1 MKRLLIVLTSLAV
14 LSCSEGRERPVA
26 SNNKATGQPD
36 LTLPDTLSR
45 TDSSTTL
52 ATRSGGSDS
61 VERQEK
67 APPPK
72 PRRATRPR
80 ARTATAP
87 KPAKP
92 VADTGVQGYAP
103 ALDTTPQ
110 RDSVAAAQDTA
121 VESTR
126 LATTNTADSVSTT
139 SDSVPRESTLTPPD
153 TLANRKTDTIS
164 TLETSTPTATSPP
177 LPPQDSVPTS
187 PTEPVVRS
195 SDTTSDTAI
204 PRPAPEIRRD
214 TLARAPTDT
223 TSTPERDTTVA
234 STRTV
239 DVAARTLQVGTEI
252 HASLNDSITSRR
264 DTAGQIIS
272 AHVMQNVRGVNGR
285 TLIPAGTRVQ
295 FTVTRIRPA
304 RSKNSQGRLALEVNG
319 FEVEGDLL
327 PVQAEVRPVPR
338 ELRGRGVGG
347 SEVAKVGGGAAAGAI
362 LGRVVGGNTRG
373 AVIGGVAGAAAGA
386 VLADQTATRDVVVKA
401 KTPVVFVL
409 TAPLLV
415 DP

>member
-1 MKRLLIVLTSLAV
+1 MKRLLGVLTSLAV
-14 LSCSEGRERPVA
+14 LSCSQGRERQVA
-26 SNNKATGQPD
+26 SNDTTAGMPD

-45 TDSSTTL
+45 TDTSTALSS
-52 ATRSGGSDS
+52 RSDS
-61 VERQEK
+61 VAQPEQAR
-67 APPPK
+67 PTK

-80 ARTATAP
+80 TRTAAAP
-87 KPAKP
+87 EPAKP
-92 VADTGVQGYAP
+92 ATDTGVQGYAP
-103 ALDTTPQ
+103 TFDTTSG
-110 RDSVAAAQDTA
+110 RDSAAPARRSA
-121 VESTR
+121 VESTHV
-126 LATTNTADSVSTT
+126 ATNTADTLSSRSSDTAFRDSTP
-139 SDSVPRESTLTPPD
+139 VPPD
-153 TLANRKTDTIS
+153 TLADPEADSIS
-164 TLETSTPTATSPP
+164 TLETSTPAAASPP
-177 LPPQDSVPTS
+177 PPREDSVAAPPGET
-187 PTEPVVRS
+187 VARS
-195 SDTTSDTAI
+195 TDTTSGMEVSSPSSA
-204 PRPAPEIRRD
+204 IRRD
-214 TLARAPTDT
+214 TLVPPSADT
-223 TSTPERDTTVA
+223 TSTPGPDTIVA
-234 STRTV
+234 SPRPV
-239 DVAARTLQVGTEI
+239 DVAARTLPVGTEI

-272 AHVMQNVRGVNGR
+272 AHVMQNVRSVNGR

-362 LGRVVGGNTRG
+362 LGRVVGGDTRG

-409 TAPLLV
+409 TAPLIV
-415 DP
+415 SP

>member
-1 MKRLLIVLTSLAV
+1 MKRLLGVLTSLAV
-14 LSCSEGRERPVA
+14 LSSCSEGRERPPA
-26 SNNKATGQPD
+26 SHDNAAGQPD
-36 LTLPDTLSR
+36 LTLPETLSR
-45 TDSSTTL
+45 RDSSTTL
-52 ATRSGGSDS
+52 TSRPDS
-61 VERQEK
+61 VAQPEK
-67 APPPK
+67 PRPTK

-80 ARTATAP
+80 TSTRTATAP

-92 VADTGVQGYAP
+92 APDPGVQGYAP
-103 ALDTTPQ
+103 TFDTTSKP
-110 RDSVAAAQDTA
+110 DSAAAAQRSA
-121 VESTR
+121 VESTHV
-126 LATTNTADSVSTT
+126 AISNTVDTLSSRS
-139 SDSVPRESTLTPPD
+139 SDSGVRDSTLMAAD
-153 TLANRKTDTIS
+153 TLADRSTDTVS
-164 TLETSTPTATSPP
+164 TLETSTFATASPTPR
-177 LPPQDSVPTS
+177 QDSVAAPPSDT
-187 PTEPVVRS
+187 VARS
-195 SDTTSDTAI
+195 TDTTSAAEAS
-204 PRPAPEIRRD
+204 RPSPAVRGD
-214 TLARAPTDT
+214 TLVPPPADT
-223 TSTPERDTTVA
+223 TSTPEPDTTVA
-234 STRTV
+234 SPRAV
-239 DVAARTLQVGTEI
+239 DMAARTLPVGTEI

-264 DTAGQIIS
+264 DTVGEIIS

-285 TLIPAGTRVQ
+285 TLIPAGTPVQ

-304 RSKNSQGRLALEVNG
+304 RSKNSQGRLALDVNG

-409 TAPLLV
+409 TAPLIV
-415 DP
+415 SP